1 MEKGTR
7 GRKRPQRAGRNVSVL
22 MAMLLLILITGTIGA
37 FLFCRSHQSW
47 AQSRPTE
54 AKKSENA
61 AKIGF
66 DRLNGA
72 GRRQDGS
79 YVIEIKEIK
88 SDGQMSAGYFNPRPI
103 NVSRAEA
110 LQEGQDVKV
119 FLELQDV
126 NYPGSTYHL
135 TYNPQSDQLKGTYFQ
150 AALKQMFEVVFDR
163 LK

>member
-1 MEKGTR
+1 
-7 GRKRPQRAGRNVSVL
+7 

-37 FLFCRSHQSW
+37 FLSCRSNQSW
-47 AQSRPTE
+47 AQSRPPE
-54 AKKSENA
+54 AKKSEKA
-61 AKIGF
+61 AKTGF
-66 DRLNGA
+66 DRLKGA
-72 GRRQDGS
+72 WRRQDGG

-135 TYNPQSDQLKGTYFQ
+135 TYDPKSDQLKGTYFQ